1 MKSLSWI
8 VIYKRLCISV
18 NLYVSVYNFKSPTLV
33 NNTNGL
39 KFYLDY
45 ILQIFL
51 YKITEY
57 DYMILNILIF

>member
-1 MKSLSWI
+1 MKSCNWI
-8 VIYKRLCISV
+8 VIYKCLCISV
-18 NLYVSVYNFKSPTLV
+18 NLYVSVYNFKSPALD

-45 ILQIFL
+45 ILQTLL

-57 DYMILNILIF
+57 DYIEKAKKG

>member
-1 MKSLSWI
+1 MKSLNWT
-8 VIYKRLCISV
+8 VIYKCLCISV

-33 NNTNGL
+33 NNTNVL

-57 DYMILNILIF
+57 DYMILNILVF